1 MASRMERYYKKNNNS
16 SRTNR
21 NKRLYNS
28 IYSYGKYSNIE
39 GIASIDNTNEIDITK
54 IKEMLDN
61 REKYQTER
69 KYRRL
74 TNQEDIKTEPIA
86 QKRYTEEEKNY
97 DIMDVLSKAKE
108 NKQPDDK
115 ERVLSKTS
123 YNVLKNLNLKE
134 EINTDDEDLKE
145 MIQTITN
152 TSMLNK
158 MDDADLASDMFS
170 DLKATNDDTKVSN
183 VKDFKELIN
192 ENKQKEQT
200 MDNSFFTSSIKLKKG
215 DFVNYKDKKPSAF
228 KTIIITILILGI
240 ITAIGVLVAKK
251 LGFF

>member
-1 MASRMERYYKKNNNS
+1 MGLLMKSKNKNN
-16 SRTNR
+16 
-21 NKRLYNS
+21 
-28 IYSYGKYSNIE
+28 
-39 GIASIDNTNEIDITK
+39 
-54 IKEMLDN
+54 
-61 REKYQTER
+61 
-69 KYRRL
+69 
-74 TNQEDIKTEPIA
+74 EPII
-86 QKRYTEEEKNY
+86 KK
-97 DIMDVLSKAKE
+97 
-108 NKQPDDK
+108 
-115 ERVLSKTS
+115 
-123 YNVLKNLNLKE
+123 
-134 EINTDDEDLKE
+134 DDEDLKE

-183 VKDFKELIN
+183 IKDFKELIN

>member
-1 MASRMERYYKKNNNS
+1 
-16 SRTNR
+16 
-21 NKRLYNS
+21 
-28 IYSYGKYSNIE
+28 
-39 GIASIDNTNEIDITK
+39 
-54 IKEMLDN
+54 
-61 REKYQTER
+61 
-69 KYRRL
+69 
-74 TNQEDIKTEPIA
+74 
-86 QKRYTEEEKNY
+86 
-97 DIMDVLSKAKE
+97 
-108 NKQPDDK
+108 
-115 ERVLSKTS
+115 
-123 YNVLKNLNLKE
+123 
-134 EINTDDEDLKE
+134 
-145 MIQTITN
+145 
-152 TSMLNK
+152 
-158 MDDADLASDMFS
+158 MFS